1 MYTKALDLVNSQRL
15 FRNKNIDIKVSI
27 FNETFLNIF
36 NNFVPN
42 RIIRCNNKILFRQMR
57 KLNLKQNPKINF
69 IKYT

>member
-1 MYTKALDLVNSQRL
+1 MYGITKKPMYTKALDLVNSQRL

-57 KLNLKQNPKINF
+57 KLNLK
-69 IKYT
+69 